1 MVARVTSKYGPR
13 DLFGRNFHHG
23 IDYSAPI
30 GSAVYTNKDVTVTY
44 AGPAS
49 GYGNVVYAVDAQGT
63 QYRYG
68 HLDSIPPNVKVGAT
82 IPAGQQIATTGNT
95 GDSTGA
101 HLHYEVRQNGRA
113 VDPETTIDPTT
124 GKSYVNNASFARDG
138 SSLNNST
145 PSKTPG
151 YTPNGVDSGTSVAA
165 LGADGRRNSAAD
177 QRVQGTTTAPD
188 LKGPQPV
195 FGRRPPGIRIPRINP
210 LLQYGDQ

>member
-1 MVARVTSKYGPR
+1 MVARVTSQFGKR
-13 DLFGRNFHHG
+13 DLFGRDFHHG
-23 IDYSAPI
+23 VDYAAPI
-30 GSAVYTNKDVTVTY
+30 GSSVYTNKDVTITY
-44 AGPAS
+44 AGPAK
-49 GYGNVVYAVDAQGT
+49 GYGNVVYAVDNEGT

-68 HLDSIPPNVKVGAT
+68 HLDSIPPNVTVGAR
-82 IPAGQQIATTGNT
+82 IPAGQQIAITGNT

-124 GKSYVNNASFARDG
+124 GKTYVNNASFARDG

-145 PSKTPG
+145 PSKSPG
-151 YTPNGVDSGTSVAA
+151 YTPNGIDSGTQVAA

-177 QRVQGTTTAPD
+177 QRVQGTTAQPA
-188 LKGPQPV
+188 LVGQQPV
-195 FGRRPPGIRIPRINP
+195 FGRPQGIRIPRINP